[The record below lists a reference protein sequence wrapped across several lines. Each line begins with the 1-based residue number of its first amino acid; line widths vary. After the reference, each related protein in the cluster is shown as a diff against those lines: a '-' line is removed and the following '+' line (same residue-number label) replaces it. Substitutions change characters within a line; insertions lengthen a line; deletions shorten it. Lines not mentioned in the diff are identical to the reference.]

1 SATGLAQRPF
11 VYVLDR
17 KGQVRV
23 DRMVFAVDDVTDS
36 ADRKA
41 KRVRRAGGVE
51 EQPVVD
57 LALPAP
63 EEGPDQPAEN
73 AAPLAKA
80 AFLDKDD
87 LLPCVAELPVVL
99 PHVEQARPD
108 QAGDHHPDRQVVHP
122 VGRNA
127 FGFEQD
133 LSHTCGG
140 EDAEHAE
147 DPVPGDQEGA
157 DLEQV
162 WIEVDDNGREHHPS
176 TLLILA
182 SASDFGSRARVYSSG
197 GEILPA
203 TDSRIGV

>member
-1 SATGLAQRPF
+1 PYQAGHPNWQPALEPAVGQDGGAEHDRIEDELVRHLRVDSATGLAQRPF

-80 AFLDKDD
+80 AFVDKDD
-87 LLPCVAELPVVL
+87 LLPCAAELPVVL

-108 QAGDHHPDRQVVHP
+108 QAGDHHPDRQV
-122 VGRNA
+122 
-127 FGFEQD
+127 
-133 LSHTCGG
+133 
-140 EDAEHAE
+140 
-147 DPVPGDQEGA
+147 
-157 DLEQV
+157 
-162 WIEVDDNGREHHPS
+162 
-176 TLLILA
+176 
-182 SASDFGSRARVYSSG
+182 
-197 GEILPA
+197 
-203 TDSRIGV
+203 